1 MSRLSHNVYFASLS
15 IHTQSIHAR
24 VYVDIYRVARKVISS
39 PRTSYSV
46 FRPAN
51 FVLNCSCHRSYN
63 LSIYKKNSF
72 YYRKRN
78 NCRNWRR
85 ISGRPVDNSRKDSN
99 FSNSSDR
106 AKRLDCMK
114 KGNYFP
120 NDKRDVR
127 RIFAR
132 VPGRSTYRE
141 NWTDQG
147 MAGPHGAFY
156 GRDPSTANN
165 VCYTRR
171 RTSRNVRIIS
181 LRIITHYIPR
191 YAVCI
196 VYYAAKKKLW
206 DFCGPVMGLTRGT
219 ITMQPARIFVYPRNT
234 WRGISNCIVNN
245 LGKLRV

>member
-1 MSRLSHNVYFASLS
+1 
-15 IHTQSIHAR
+15 
-24 VYVDIYRVARKVISS
+24 
-39 PRTSYSV
+39 
-46 FRPAN
+46 
-51 FVLNCSCHRSYN
+51 
-63 LSIYKKNSF
+63 
-72 YYRKRN
+72 
-78 NCRNWRR
+78 
-85 ISGRPVDNSRKDSN
+85 
-99 FSNSSDR
+99 
-106 AKRLDCMK
+106 MK

-141 NWTDQG
+141 NWRDQG